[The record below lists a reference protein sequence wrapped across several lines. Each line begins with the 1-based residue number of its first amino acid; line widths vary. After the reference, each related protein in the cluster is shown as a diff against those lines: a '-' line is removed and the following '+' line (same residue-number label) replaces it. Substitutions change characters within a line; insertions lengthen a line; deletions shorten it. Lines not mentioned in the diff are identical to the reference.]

1 MPKLVVTLAGL
12 LGAAMV
18 ANGVFMLVDP
28 EAWYFA
34 VPGVAAAG
42 LFNQHFIRDIGIIEL
57 FIGAAYAVGI
67 WKPTQRL
74 GLWGIPTL
82 WLTAHAIF
90 HLWEVAFGICGP
102 SVIPRD
108 FPAVT
113 LPALIGIGLTIWA
126 WQNTTRLTA
135 NIFDLLKCGIP

>member
-1 MPKLVVTLAGL
+1 MSKLIVSLAAL
-12 LGAAMV
+12 LGAAMF
-18 ANGVFMLVDP
+18 ANGVFMLVNP

-67 WKPTQRL
+67 WKPALRL

-90 HLWEVAFGICGP
+90 HLWEVAVGICAP
-102 SVIPRD
+102 SVIPHD

-113 LPALIGIGLTIWA
+113 LPAVIGMGLTAWA
-126 WQNTTRLTA
+126 WSNRARFTA
-135 NIFDLLKCGIP
+135 AAPAISQGHQQ